1 MANRVGETRMHSN
14 AVQWQYVPSTH
25 AESYI
30 SDLKGTQ
37 VEELAD
43 RSLWWEGPEWLLQD
57 PTRWPK
63 LDIGLP
69 KVVKFSTS
77 DNGFRVL

>member
-14 AVQWQYVPSTH
+14 LVQWQYVPFSTQNP
-25 AESYI
+25 A
-30 SDLKGTQ
+30 DLILRGTR

-57 PTRWPK
+57 PTR
-63 LDIGLP
+63 
-69 KVVKFSTS
+69 
-77 DNGFRVL
+77 

>member
-14 AVQWQYVPSTH
+14 PVQWQYVPSTQNP
-25 AESYI
+25 AYLTSR
-30 SDLKGTQ
+30 GTQ

-63 LDIGLP
+63 LDIG
-69 KVVKFSTS
+69 
-77 DNGFRVL
+77 

>member
-1 MANRVGETRMHSN
+1 MANRVGETRIHSN
-14 AVQWQYVPSTH
+14 PDQWQYVPRTQNPGYLTSR
-25 AESYI
+25 
-30 SDLKGTQ
+30 GTD

-63 LDIGLP
+63 LDIG
-69 KVVKFSTS
+69 
-77 DNGFRVL
+77 